1 MQTAHTLL
9 IVVIL
14 ALLGTLGFGVVQR
27 HLAEGFGMSPGTLTQ
42 LASTRAE
49 EPVYVVNGGRSR
61 YDAGNTVLITIL
73 IVGFAMFLFG
83 LSVRR

>member
-1 MQTAHTLL
+1 MRTYHTLL

-14 ALLGTLGFGVVQR
+14 ALLGTLGYS
-27 HLAEGFGMSPGTLTQ
+27 AEGFGMSPGTLTQ

-49 EPVYVVNGGRSR
+49 EPVYIVNGGRGR

-73 IVGFAMFLFG
+73 IVGFMMFLFG